1 MLGKTLDWVGQ
12 RAGLFVTILAIL
24 VAINVPLQMY
34 LHKTTPLLAWKG
46 GGFGMYTEPHA
57 EDRAVWLHLQGQGG
71 TAFIQLWPETTP
83 FLEWREAARVSGGA
97 YLAALT
103 KNAERFRFYP
113 RDVQAARLINQ
124 LSRVRWPK
132 TLVGHVS
139 PENDATFAPDS
150 LTIEVY
156 ENRYDLESNT
166 VTRNS
171 VFKYSGLR
179 AE

>member
-1 MLGKTLDWVGQ
+1 MLRKSLDWIGL
-12 RAGLFVTILAIL
+12 RANLFVTVLAVL
-24 VAINVPLQMY
+24 VAVNVPFQVY

-57 EDRAVWLHLQGQGG
+57 EDRAVWLHLEGKDG
-71 TAFIQLWPETTP
+71 TAFVQLWPETP
-83 FLEWREAARVSGGA
+83 AFVEWREAARVSGGA

-124 LSRVRWPK
+124 LSRVRWPEALIGQVTPESDSVFK
-132 TLVGHVS
+132 PDRLTL
-139 PENDATFAPDS
+139 
-150 LTIEVY
+150 EVY
-156 ENRYDLESNT
+156 ENRFDLESNT
-166 VTRNS
+166 VTRES
-171 VFKYSGLR
+171 VFKYSGVR